1 MSKQTKVYIQY
12 GEEFDMKEKVEWLH
26 PVSLP
31 VMHSVGV
38 TQKFERI
45 DGEVVTASKLVG
57 QGRWVVDKVV
67 R

>member
-1 MSKQTKVYIQY
+1 MSKQTKVHIRY
-12 GEEFDMKEKVEWLH
+12 GEEFNVKETVEWLN

-38 TQKFERI
+38 TQRFERS
-45 DGEVVTASKLVG
+45 DGEIVTASKLVG